1 MKIQEFKQK
10 HSMSYAD
17 IASILDITVQ
27 DAFSAVKN
35 NALTEMQAAIIR
47 GVDAAICRLSRER
60 YLNSNI
66 AQQMINIK
74 SKEVREAVSAA
85 FSDIFRYV
93 AVEECLSGGYPIP
106 DPAPVV
112 DIADEFKNSDIEE
125 ATNLYQV
132 NENPDSNQEIIT
144 NSEIYV
150 G

>member
-1 MKIQEFKQK
+1 
-10 HSMSYAD
+10 MSYAD

-35 NALTEMQAAIIR
+35 NTLTEMQAAIIR

-66 AQQMINIK
+66 AQQMVNIK
-74 SKEVREAVSAA
+74 SKEIKEAVSAA
-85 FSDIFRYV
+85 FADILRYV
-93 AVEECLSGGYPIP
+93 AVEECLSGGHPIP

-112 DIADEFKNSDIEE
+112 DIAEEFKNPDIEE